1 MIYIM
6 ENKFKDYASNI
17 YHQNWKIIS
26 KREKPLPTNPGDIR
40 SVFDRDYTRI
50 IHSKAY
56 KRLKHKTQVFF
67 SPESDHICTRSEHV
81 SHVESISYTI
91 ASYLGLNTEL
101 TKAISVAHDIGH
113 SPFGHA
119 GERILS
125 AISQRDLGCI
135 FWHEK
140 NGLEFVDKIELLE
153 NKERFKDNLD
163 LTYAVRDGIV
173 SHCGEID
180 ENCLK
185 PRTEYI
191 DLNTYVRPNQY
202 APYTWEGCV
211 VKISDKISYIG
222 RDIEDAISLGIIDE
236 HLDEL
241 RKLLYYDLP
250 EKKINNTIIIN
261 YLVCD
266 LAKNSSPDKGLCFSD
281 EAFDLLNKIK
291 EFNYRN
297 IYFSDK
303 LKSSIRYFELVLNEI
318 YNTLKSC
325 YDANNTIA
333 TLKNKLPKISTK
345 LYDSF
350 LGFLTN
356 YYDLGNRQELKL
368 INDVIFDFNNEQ
380 DFYKCIIYYIS
391 GMTDK
396 FAIEIYNDI
405 IGF

>member
-1 MIYIM
+1 M
-6 ENKFKDYASNI
+6 ENVFKDYAATINNPDWENI
-17 YHQNWKIIS
+17 SQ
-26 KREKPLPTNPGDIR
+26 RRKPLQTNPDDIR

-50 IHSKAY
+50 IHSNAY

-113 SPFGHA
+113 SPFGHS
-119 GERILS
+119 GEKILS
-125 AISQRDLGCI
+125 TISQRDLGCT

-140 NGLEFVDKIELLE
+140 NGLDFVDSIELLE
-153 NKERFKDNLD
+153 NKDKYKDNLN
-163 LTYAVRDGIV
+163 LTYAVRDGII

-180 ENCLK
+180 ENSLK
-185 PRTEYI
+185 PRKECI
-191 DLNTYVRPNQY
+191 DLATYTRPNQY
-202 APYTWEGCV
+202 APYTWEACV

-222 RDIEDAISLGIIDE
+222 RDIEDAIILGIIDE
-236 HLDEL
+236 HLN
-241 RKLLYYDLP
+241 KLYTLLHYDSP

-261 YLVCD
+261 YLVRD

-297 IYFSDK
+297 IYFSDRIQP
-303 LKSSIRYFELVLNEI
+303 SIKYFELILNQI
-318 YNTLKSC
+318 YDTLKSC
-325 YDANNTIA
+325 YDGENT
-333 TLKNKLPKISTK
+333 LNKLNYHLRNISLK

-350 LGFLTN
+350 IGFLTY
-356 YYDLGNRQELKL
+356 YYDLGNRGELKL
-368 INDVIFDFNNEQ
+368 MNDVIFDFHNEK

>member
-1 MIYIM
+1 MP
-6 ENKFKDYASNI
+6 
-17 YHQNWKIIS
+17 
-26 KREKPLPTNPGDIR
+26 KRTMP
-40 SVFDRDYTRI
+40 
-50 IHSKAY
+50 
-56 KRLKHKTQVFF
+56 KRTM
-67 SPESDHICTRSEHV
+67 S
-81 SHVESISYTI
+81 
-91 ASYLGLNTEL
+91 
-101 TKAISVAHDIGH
+101 KAISVAHDIGH
-113 SPFGHA
+113 SPFGHS

-125 AISQRDLGCI
+125 AISQRDLGCT

-140 NGLEFVDKIELLE
+140 NGLEFVDSIELLE
-153 NKERFKDNLD
+153 NREKYKDNLD
-163 LTYAVRDGIV
+163 LTYAVRDGII

-180 ENCLK
+180 ENALR
-185 PRTEYI
+185 PRKEYI
-191 DLNTYVRPNQY
+191 DLSTYVKPNQY

-222 RDIEDAISLGIIDE
+222 RDIEDAITLGILDE

-241 RKLLYYDLP
+241 YKLLYYDLP

-266 LAKNSSPDKGLCFSD
+266 LAKNSSPEKGLCFSD

-297 IYFSDK
+297 IYFSDR
-303 LKSSIRYFELVLNEI
+303 LKPSMKYFELVLNEI
-318 YNTLKSC
+318 YDTLKSC
-325 YDANNTIA
+325 YDGENT
-333 TLKNKLPKISTK
+333 LNSLRNKLSKISVK

-350 LGFLTN
+350 FGFLQN
-356 YYDLGNRQELKL
+356 YYDLGNREELKL
-368 INDVIFDFNNEQ
+368 INDVIFDFRNET

>member
-1 MIYIM
+1 M
-6 ENKFKDYASNI
+6 ENVFKDYSANI
-17 YHQNWKIIS
+17 HHPDWENIS
-26 KREKPLPTNPGDIR
+26 KRKKTLPTNPGDIR

-50 IHSKAY
+50 IHSNAY

-101 TKAISVAHDIGH
+101 TKAIAVAHDIGH

-119 GERILS
+119 GEKILS
-125 AISQRDLGCI
+125 TISQRDLGCS

-153 NKERFKDNLD
+153 NKDRYKDNLD
-163 LTYAVRDGIV
+163 LTYAVRDGII

-185 PRTEYI
+185 PRKEYI
-191 DLNTYVRPNQY
+191 DLASYVRPNQY

-211 VKISDKISYIG
+211 VKFSDKISYIG
-222 RDIEDAISLGIIDE
+222 RDIEDAITLGIIDE

-241 RKLLYYDLP
+241 YKLLHYDLP

-266 LAKNSSPDKGLCFSD
+266 LAKNSTPEKGLCFSE

-297 IYFSDK
+297 IYFSDR
-303 LKSSIRYFELVLNEI
+303 LKPSITYFELVLNEI
-318 YNTLKSC
+318 YGTLKSC
-325 YDANNTIA
+325 YDGENTII
-333 TLKNKLPKISTK
+333 TLRNKLSKISIK

-368 INDVIFDFNNEQ
+368 VNDVIFDFHNEK
-380 DFYKCIIYYIS
+380 DFYQCILYYIS

>member
-1 MIYIM
+1 M
-6 ENKFKDYASNI
+6 
-17 YHQNWKIIS
+17 
-26 KREKPLPTNPGDIR
+26 LTNPTDIR

-50 IHSKAY
+50 IHCKAY

-113 SPFGHA
+113 SPFGHS

-125 AISQRDLGCI
+125 AISQRDLNCT

-140 NGLEFVDKIELLE
+140 NGLEFVDSIELLE
-153 NKERFKDNLD
+153 NREKYKDNLD
-163 LTYAVRDGIV
+163 LTYAVRDGII

-180 ENCLK
+180 ENAL
-185 PRTEYI
+185 RLRIEYI
-191 DLNTYVRPNQY
+191 DLGTYVRPNQY
-202 APYTWEGCV
+202 APYTWEACV

-222 RDIEDAISLGIIDE
+222 RDIEDAITLGIIDE

-241 RKLLYYDLP
+241 YKLLNYDLP

-266 LAKNSSPDKGLCFSD
+266 LVQNSSPEKGLCFSD

-297 IYFSDK
+297 IYFSDR
-303 LKSSIRYFELVLNEI
+303 LKPSMKYFELVLNEI
-318 YNTLKSC
+318 YDTLKSC
-325 YDANNTIA
+325 YDGEN
-333 TLKNKLPKISTK
+333 TLKNLQNKLSKTSIK

-350 LGFLTN
+350 LGFLKN
-356 YYDLGNRQELKL
+356 YYNLGNRKELKL
-368 INDVIFDFNNEQ
+368 INDVIFDFRNET

-396 FAIEIYNDI
+396 FAIEVYNDI